1 MSEIILVL
9 LAYLIGSVPTTW
21 LIYYVRTGRD
31 LRTVGDGNV
40 GSANAIR
47 EGGGWWSGHIALLLD
62 VGKGLLAVS
71 IARWL
76 ELPIGWWLA
85 AGYIV
90 MAGHMFPVW
99 LRFHGG
105 RSAATAMGAIGAFL
119 PWQFGITFA
128 AGTATF
134 LVLGVAELGIFVAV
148 GPLPFLAVALEEST
162 PVIVF
167 AISAPI
173 IAALKAALDR
183 WLRTRETAPTD
194 TDPPFPPSGAFRS
207 GA

>member
-1 MSEIILVL
+1 MAELITVL

-31 LRTVGDGNV
+31 LRAVGDGNV

-76 ELPIGWWLA
+76 DLPTGWWLV
-85 AGYIV
+85 AGYTV
-90 MAGHMFPVW
+90 MAGHMFPIW

-105 RSAATAMGAIGAFL
+105 RSAATAMGAIGAML

-128 AGTATF
+128 AGTVTF
-134 LVLGVAELGIFVAV
+134 LIVGIAELGILIAV
-148 GPLPFLAVALEEST
+148 GPLPFLAVALEEPT
-162 PVIVF
+162 AVIVF

-173 IAALKAALDR
+173 IAAMKAAFDR
-183 WLRTRETAPTD
+183 WRRMRRAATTGADSRP
-194 TDPPFPPSGAFRS
+194 PPSGVYRR